1 MVRKKEGKDDEE
13 WFLQPSGSIVTK
25 GFVTKVH
32 RVHFRREYKTS
43 YNIAKKVGDIRNA
56 LSEET

>member
-1 MVRKKEGKDDEE
+1 MKHG
-13 WFLQPSGSIVTK
+13 FLWPSSSIVTK

-43 YNIAKKVGDIRNA
+43 FNISKKVGDVRNA
-56 LSEET
+56 LSEETC